1 MSKELQT
8 TLDGIAHA
16 AQALGAALP
25 GPGGVVAK
33 IVGIAV
39 SSAAAFA
46 RAGKDPL
53 VEIQRIH
60 SSDPLVRKVHDGWD
74 EAIQQKFGVL
84 DVGDDPY
91 EEEKT

>member
-8 TLDGIAHA
+8 TLDGIAEA

-74 EAIQQKFGVL
+74 EAIQHKFGVL

-91 EEEKT
+91 EEDKT